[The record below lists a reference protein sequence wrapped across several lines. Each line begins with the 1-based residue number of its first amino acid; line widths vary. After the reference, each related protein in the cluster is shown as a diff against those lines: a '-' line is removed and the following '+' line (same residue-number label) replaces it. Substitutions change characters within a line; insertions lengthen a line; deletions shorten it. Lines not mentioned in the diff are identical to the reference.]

1 MAFVPTEGIRIE
13 AVPSGQT
20 LQTLLESGKLDA
32 ILSSFKSRLN
42 KTDRLNFKKSPS
54 ASEVRLMIPKPSFSD
69 TAVRKEFFT

>member
-42 KTDRLNFKKSPS
+42 KTDRLNFKKKSERIRSPFDD
-54 ASEVRLMIPKPSFSD
+54 P
-69 TAVRKEFFT
+69 